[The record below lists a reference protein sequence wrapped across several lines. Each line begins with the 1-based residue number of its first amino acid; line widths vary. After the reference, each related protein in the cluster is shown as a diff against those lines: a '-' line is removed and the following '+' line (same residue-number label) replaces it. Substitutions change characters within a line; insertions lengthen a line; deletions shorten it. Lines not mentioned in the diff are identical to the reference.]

1 MATPF
6 LWERLTCNDEA
17 ASILARELKI
27 SSVIARLLA
36 QRGIDT
42 PDAAQRFLHP
52 SLDHLHDPFR
62 LAGMTAAVDRIL
74 AAIERHERI
83 AINGDYDCAG
93 ITSTVILRR
102 ALELFGAS
110 VVHFLP
116 DRIKDGY
123 GLQPETFDRLQADGV
138 TLVISVDC
146 GIRGVD
152 AARRARELGIDLIIT
167 DHHEPDAELPVAVAV
182 INPRRRDCTYPDK
195 NLAGV
200 GVALKLVQALSRK
213 RDRERLLPAFI
224 KVAAIGTLA
233 DVVPL
238 IGENRVIA
246 KLGLDMLSAG
256 PHKVGLRALLDVAG
270 LTGKPIDSGHVAF
283 QIAPRMNA
291 AGRMASPDIAARLLL
306 AADETMAAEAHDLA
320 RQLDG
325 ENVRRQE
332 EEASILSSAR
342 KVVETDPTV
351 GARSILVVAGQGWHR
366 GVIGIVASK
375 LVDGFHRPAIVISID
390 GEVAH
395 GSCRS
400 IRGFNVL
407 AALEHS
413 ASHLSRFGGHKQAAG
428 LTLPSANIGA
438 FRQTIADYADD
449 LLGPDDLKPRLR
461 IDGCLGFRDINGDF
475 AGEMAMLAPFGMG
488 NPRPLFEARGVEV
501 VDGPR
506 RLKDRHLKMALKQ
519 NGRIFR
525 AIAWRAIER
534 EQFITENRASLDLA
548 FSLEHNKYQGNE
560 YLELSVSDVRTAQPG
575 PASGAGLKGPR
586 D

>member
-1 MATPF
+1 MGLLVAIPY
-6 LWERLTCNDEA
+6 LWERLACNDQA
-17 ASILARELKI
+17 ADVLARELKI
-27 SSVIARLLA
+27 SPAIARLLA
-36 QRGIDT
+36 IRGIDEPET
-42 PDAAQRFLHP
+42 AQRFLHP

-62 LAGMTAAVDRIL
+62 LTGMAAAVERIL
-74 AAIERHERI
+74 AAIERHECI
-83 AINGDYDCAG
+83 AIHGDYDCDG

-102 ALELFGAS
+102 ALELFGAN
-110 VVHFLP
+110 VIHFLP
-116 DRIKDGY
+116 ERLRDGY
-123 GLQPETFDRLQADGV
+123 GLQPETFDRLQAQGAS
-138 TLVISVDC
+138 LVISVDC
-146 GIRGVD
+146 GIRGIE
-152 AARRARELGIDLIIT
+152 AAKRARELGIDLIIT

-182 INPRRRDCTYPDK
+182 INPRRHDCEYPDK

-200 GVALKLVQALSRK
+200 GVALKLVQALCQK
-213 RDRERLLPAFI
+213 RGRERLLPAFV

-238 IGENRVIA
+238 VGENRVIA
-246 KLGLDMLSAG
+246 KLGLEMLSQG

-270 LTGKPIDSGHVAF
+270 LKGKAIDSGHVAF

-306 AADETMAAEAHDLA
+306 AADETMAMEAQELA

-325 ENVRRQE
+325 ENLKRQE
-332 EEASILSSAR
+332 EEATILASA
-342 KVVETDPTV
+342 KKIVENDPVV
-351 GARSILVVAGQGWHR
+351 GARSILVVAGDGWHR

-375 LVDGFHRPAIVISID
+375 LVDAFHRPAIVIAVE

-407 AALEHS
+407 AALEHG
-413 ASHLSRFGGHKQAAG
+413 AAHLSRFGGHKQAAG
-428 LTLPSANIGA
+428 LTMPASSVGK
-438 FRQTIADYADD
+438 FREMIADYADN

-475 AGEMAMLAPFGMG
+475 AGEMALLAPFGTG

-506 RLKDRHLKMALKQ
+506 RLKDKHLKMALKQ

-525 AIAWRAIER
+525 AIAWRAVER
-534 EQFITENRASLDLA
+534 EQFISDNRTSLDLA
-548 FSLEHNKYQGNE
+548 FSLEHNSYQGND
-560 YLELSVSDVRTAQPG
+560 YLELSVSDVKA
-575 PASGAGLKGPR
+575 AAGGHGV
-586 D
+586 